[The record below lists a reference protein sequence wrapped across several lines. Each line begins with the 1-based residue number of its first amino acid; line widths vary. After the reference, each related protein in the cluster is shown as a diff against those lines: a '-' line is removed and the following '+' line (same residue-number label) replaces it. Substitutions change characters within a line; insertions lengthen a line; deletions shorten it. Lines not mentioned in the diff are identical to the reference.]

1 MKIREKI
8 ETINI
13 YDLLDGT
20 TLQNAIDKLEALKF
34 KAYKNNYLNL
44 ELEVAVDYGMD
55 DDRYYGFYLWG
66 LREET
71 QEEKEKKLA
80 KNKKERERREKRKKF
95 KEEDELSLLKQLAK
109 KYKDHPNFPEN
120 F

>member
-13 YDLLDGT
+13 YVLLDGT
-20 TLQNAIDKLEALKF
+20 TLQNAIDKLEALKL
-34 KAYKNNYLNL
+34 KAYKDGYLNL
-44 ELEVAVDYGMD
+44 ELEVKIDYGMD

-71 QEEKEKKLA
+71 QEEKEKRLA
-80 KNKKERERREKRKKF
+80 KNKRAKEYREKTKKNK
-95 KEEDELSLLKQLAK
+95 KEKEIALAK
-109 KYKDHPNFPEN
+109 KLAEKHNLTIK
-120 F
+120 